1 MAEKGVEL
9 IEKGEVKALMKGHI
23 HTDEFLH
30 PILAHHLQGKNVS
43 HMCFLQILRL
53 IQSSYITDAA
63 ININPDSPLK

>member
-30 PILAHHLQGKNVS
+30 PILAHHLQGKNAS
-43 HMCFLQILRL
+43 PMCSWQ
-53 IQSSYITDAA
+53 T
-63 ININPDSPLK
+63 